1 VYGRQEWV
9 NGFEWYILCLQV
21 MGIPSVST
29 NLSGFGCFVEQHVQ
43 DPSAYG
49 LYVVDRRF
57 KGGEESVRE
66 LAQCLYDF
74 SLVHVQFCRFE
85 KSFCAGA
92 LHVVNV
98 LSCAIVRNV

>member
-1 VYGRQEWV
+1 
-9 NGFEWYILCLQV
+9 

-74 SLVHVQFCRFE
+74 SLVYVQFSKFNNQNQLQVPYT
-85 KSFCAGA
+85 SSTYYHA
-92 LHVVNV
+92 
-98 LSCAIVRNV
+98 